1 MSKNTEGGPPVNA
14 GDSGSLGQMLDL
26 NDHEDLPQ
34 IVGRT
39 MRSVVQVG
47 RERIDFVA
55 QTGERWA
62 MYHEQDCC
70 EGVEIEDVAG
80 DLDDLIGS
88 PIVMAEA
95 VKNRSDPARSDDTHD
110 SYTWTFY
117 KIATIRG
124 YVTIRWYGSSD
135 GYSESVS
142 FRRQPD
148 DAPSASGGSP

>member
-1 MSKNTEGGPPVNA
+1 MNP

-26 NDHEDLPQ
+26 NSHEDLPQ
-34 IVGRT
+34 IVGKT
-39 MRSVVQVG
+39 MRAVVQVG
-47 RERIDFVA
+47 KEWIEFIA

-70 EGVEIEDVAG
+70 ECVEIDDVVG
-80 DLDDLIGS
+80 DLDDLIGA
-88 PIVMAEA
+88 PIIMAEA
-95 VKNRSDPARSDDTHD
+95 VKNRSDPARPGDAFD

-117 KIATIRG
+117 KFATVRG
-124 YVTIRWYGSSD
+124 YVTIRWYGRSD

-148 DAPSASGGSP
+148 EAPSTSGGSP